1 MLFNILLYVVMIYM
15 IFRMFSMNKGV
26 NRRRKII
33 FVVNQI
39 QDEAKFYEAAD
50 ELISSEEDEVIKNKT
65 RIIRLWGT
73 VYHKNLDH
81 FEEDLNEID
90 LEPLF
95 IDKKGVVTIE
105 TDEDSFFYLL
115 LTMPNMLYG
124 LGRDDLRSKVF
135 EKVSQYEDRLNNKLI
150 MAIAEHC
157 NLFYDGKD
165 DLGEEFFRNIDQ
177 GEYPG
182 YMYSKQLIG
191 IYKNICDTMLCRILS
206 DRNEDYSEFEIYA
219 ESFAKTGVGKR
230 WIEVLG
236 LNIKAPD
243 TDENN
248 DYETFEETEDV
259 PQEIEE
265 APVSEEEFSEEET
278 SETEETDKE
287 EAE

>member
-33 FVVNQI
+33 YVVNQI
-39 QDEAKFYEAAD
+39 QDEAAFYEAAD
-50 ELISSEEDEVIKNKT
+50 ELISSEEDEVIRNKT

>member
-33 FVVNQI
+33 YVVNQI
-39 QDEAKFYEAAD
+39 QDEAAFYEAAD
-50 ELISSEEDEVIKNKT
+50 ELISSEEDEVIRNKT

-278 SETEETDKE
+278 SKTEETDKE

>member
-33 FVVNQI
+33 YVVNQI
-39 QDEAKFYEAAD
+39 QDEAAFYEAAD
-50 ELISSEEDEVIKNKT
+50 ELISSEEDEVIRNKT

-124 LGRDDLRSKVF
+124 LGRNDLRSKVF

-243 TDENN
+243 TDENS
-248 DYETFEETEDV
+248 DYETFDETEDV